1 MGIEDLGRKIAS
13 DFALDTLNN
22 PILADRIEGPPAEA
36 ISFLGRNTN
45 AASSASSSSAQN
57 VAASNAKGGKTKV
70 SPTQNPPTG
79 SPSGG
84 GTTAP
89 PKAPSTGS
97 SSGGAGGGKPPR
109 RPRPTPAGSPGPP
122 GTPRGPYGVNVAG
135 MTEDEI
141 SSFFARYKNIE
152 NWITERIQAFDSPQM
167 KALSE
172 GGINLKAMIDA
183 LSYEDRKIAL
193 NNFRNIFQ
201 FDQML
206 GSQDEIRA
214 FIEGGAIPSSLSE
227 VGKNVGGRRVFK
239 FGVIDEMAGATQL
252 PSGGGMRRRN
262 PLVSILNNMSI
273 QYDEPLARQLLEKM
287 QAGENVDLRGAFKF
301 GGNIMQADYVRGLD
315 QTLTNAMA
323 MPRGHNILVFDTET
337 LGLNAG
343 NGNIRQLSAM
353 NVMSDGIGGFDEV
366 LDPINEYFET
376 AHAQVGMI
384 SNMDKNGLRTSKPLM
399 EYLSDLAGSNKVVAN
414 KGSGDEFVEAIKPTL
429 RRMRDAEYIMGH
441 NVQFD
446 LDQLLTGARMTS
458 QYLNSGDQ
466 ELIDLVDEITERVKG
481 GTGVLDTLHIAK
493 NKLPGLGT
501 AAELA
506 FAGEK
511 TTHSLENIMLQTNL
525 IDRMVEEAGGGG
537 AGRAQVMDFLGM
549 TESGAMHQADVD
561 TKLTAKLYQF
571 LTDQTGLEE
580 KTLGGKIPG
589 VSMAGEEIDFYGRV
603 RTFVRRSYAP
613 IPVANIADIRDI
625 DPRLFDAMLGEEIEK
640 KEGRVRFGMLDDQK
654 SLVDELE
661 LTRGQG
667 DVYSLARRGAQGS
680 SGQTVF
686 SGTSSELLEMMSR
699 DIEPL
704 YAKMSIT
711 PLEQEVFLTRNLV
724 KPLQDLQVTEDTFFS
739 MGNFRRVTGVDQP
752 YGGLINKV
760 GTFFKRGVSLKPGEF
775 SQMQQTMQNMNLPF
789 AGLSMPEAQLTNV
802 MARSTAGLSEV
813 RDVMGPAYSKVANI
827 ADDVGISHFVA
838 WDSAKQLRSGKVQLP
853 VEVLRAAGLMGDES
867 GDLLSLS
874 TYSYQSKTTKDTIQG
889 VNLSRTLDEQQIQG
903 LQDFLSAADE
913 TAEMSELGGKRLI
926 DYGVTRDVK
935 ASILNGLQ
943 THGEYGISIGR
954 VEGQA
959 AREIS
964 DVLENNV
971 LAQQINRDTG
981 KIPIRMRMIDM
992 QGGEAAGTKIIRT
1005 GPAFLDRFMG
1015 AGGEA
1020 DHVEGLGRARQ
1031 ILDDMVSFADTK
1043 AAGPGLLEAATFGVE
1058 NGTGELGQKIYK
1070 GYKTARKASPY
1081 ALAALAVGAGT
1092 YYMGKR
1098 QKESNLYSET
1108 TDKQDP
1114 QDYRAY
1120 ASYRKE
1126 MGMQEAPAKRL
1137 PDPLLTSYMVSDLD
1151 QNKIGHTKMGVQ
1163 KYGTLYNGY

>member
-1 MGIEDLGRKIAS
+1 
-13 DFALDTLNN
+13 
-22 PILADRIEGPPAEA
+22 
-36 ISFLGRNTN
+36 
-45 AASSASSSSAQN
+45 
-57 VAASNAKGGKTKV
+57 
-70 SPTQNPPTG
+70 
-79 SPSGG
+79 
-84 GTTAP
+84 
-89 PKAPSTGS
+89 
-97 SSGGAGGGKPPR
+97 
-109 RPRPTPAGSPGPP
+109 
-122 GTPRGPYGVNVAG
+122 

-141 SSFFARYKNIE
+141 SSFFAKYKNIQ
-152 NWITERIQAFDSPQM
+152 NFITERIESFDSPQM

-172 GGINLKAMIDA
+172 GGINLKSMIDA
-183 LSYEDRKIAL
+183 LSYEDRGKVL
-193 NNFRNIFQ
+193 NNFRDLFQ
-201 FDQML
+201 FDEML

-227 VGKNVGGRRVFK
+227 VGENVGGRRVFK
-239 FGVIDEMAGATQL
+239 FGVIDEMAGASQL
-252 PSGGGMRRRN
+252 PSGAGMKRRN
-262 PLVSILNNMSI
+262 PLVSIMNNMSI
-273 QYDEPLARQLLEKM
+273 QYDEPLAKQLLEKM
-287 QAGENVDLRGAFKF
+287 KAGENVDLRGAFKF

-315 QTLTNAMA
+315 ETLTSAMA
-323 MPRGHNILVFDTET
+323 MPKGSNILVFDTET

-343 NGNIRQLSAM
+343 NGNIRQISAI
-353 NVMSDGIGGFDEV
+353 NIMSDGQGGFDEV
-366 LDPINEYFET
+366 LDPFNKFFRT
-376 AHAQVGMI
+376 SHAQVGMI
-384 SNMDKNGLRTSKPLM
+384 SQLDKTGLRTPKTLV
-399 EYLSDLAGSNKVVAN
+399 EYLDGLADPNHLISDM
-414 KGSGDEFVEAIKPTL
+414 GSGDQFTEALKPLL
-429 RRMRDAEYIMGH
+429 RQMRDASHIMGH

-446 LDQLLTGARMTS
+446 LDQVLTGAKMTS
-458 QYLNSGDQ
+458 QYLNGGDQ
-466 ELIDLVDEITERVKG
+466 ELVSLVDEITDRVKG
-481 GTGVLDTLHIAK
+481 GTGIIDTLHIAK

-589 VSMAGEEIDFYGRV
+589 VSMTGEEIDFYGRV

-686 SGTSSELLEMMSR
+686 TGTSSELLEMMSR

-760 GTFFKRGVSLKPGEF
+760 GTFFKRGMSLKPGEF
-775 SQMQQTMQNMNLPF
+775 SQMQQTMQGMNLPF
-789 AGLSMPEAQLTNV
+789 AGLSMPEAQLTNI

-838 WDSAKQLRSGKVQLP
+838 WDAAKQLKSGKVQLP

-874 TYSYQSKTTKDTIQG
+874 TYSYQHKTLGDTVKG
-889 VNLSRTLDEQQIQG
+889 VNLTRTLDEQQIQE
-903 LQDFLSAADE
+903 LYNFIDAADE

-935 ASILNGLQ
+935 ASILSGLQ

-1020 DHVEGLGRARQ
+1020 DHIEGLDKARK
-1031 ILDDMVSFADTK
+1031 ILDDMVSFADSK

-1058 NGTGELGQKIYK
+1058 HGTTELGQKIYK
-1070 GYKTARKASPY
+1070 GYKTARKASPF
-1081 ALAALAVGAGT
+1081 ALAAVAVGAGA

-1108 TDKQDP
+1108 TDKQDT